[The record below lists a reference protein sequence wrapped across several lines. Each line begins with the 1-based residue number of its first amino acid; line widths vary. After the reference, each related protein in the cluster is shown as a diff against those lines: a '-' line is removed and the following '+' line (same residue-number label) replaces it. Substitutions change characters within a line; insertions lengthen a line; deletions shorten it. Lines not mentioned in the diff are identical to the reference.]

1 MACLLG
7 LVAACGT
14 EETAGSGTGNEE
26 EPFVLPATVA
36 INVESAVIRPWDDAN
51 ELWDDSQQVSQEEIS
66 ALMELLGTPE
76 PYAEIA
82 GMVAELGIDHWAP
95 PDPYGFAEVFVDGT
109 WRERLVV
116 VDDMQN
122 FDNTFAPTFAM
133 RPGWSDL
140 ALNEELRVAVSL
152 TDEDDLLTGE
162 DDPIGTVVIDYD
174 DIVAALKQGGVYQVP
189 THDQG
194 TGTILFVGI
203 SVAG

>member
-1 MACLLG
+1 
-7 LVAACGT
+7 
-14 EETAGSGTGNEE
+14 
-26 EPFVLPATVA
+26 
-36 INVESAVIRPWDDAN
+36 
-51 ELWDDSQQVSQEEIS
+51 
-66 ALMELLGTPE
+66 
-76 PYAEIA
+76 
-82 GMVAELGIDHWAP
+82 
-95 PDPYGFAEVFVDGT
+95 
-109 WRERLVV
+109 V